1 MENNK
6 GEVVLFP
13 KLKEKLRHEGLE
25 AVRHHKYEEAIQSLE
40 TLLQHEEADDEVTTG
55 LLIAWV
61 GVGEYQK
68 AEEVCLD
75 RMKFSEGNYFQYLHI
90 YITILFHDGKYKELM
105 SLVEEVLDREDVPH
119 DVRTQLWQMYKV
131 SKDIEDNHK
140 KEEERSLFQ
149 ELQEALEQG
158 NLHSQWNLIKKLES
172 HALDGKQEFLENQLT
187 NRELHPVIKTA
198 VLEWFRQQEVEG
210 TLEVHKF
217 GKTMTFKPEENNAPE
232 NHYIL
237 KHIEFRLSSIEQ
249 NHPSMYELI
258 AVMLYRYIYVRYP
271 FFPTEKEVPLIV
283 QALKAIGYEYL
294 QLEQAPNKIEA
305 EIESYKQDIEV
316 ANQQYRAIT
325 GE

>member
-1 MENNK
+1 MEKNK

-40 TLLQHEEADDEVTTG
+40 TLLRHEEADDEVTTG

-61 GVGEYQK
+61 GVGEYRK

-75 RMKFSEGNYFQYLHI
+75 RMKYSEGTYFQYLHI

-140 KEEERSLFQ
+140 QEEERSLVQ
-149 ELQEALEQG
+149 ELQEAFEHG
-158 NLHSQWNLIKKLES
+158 NLHNQWNLIQKLTP
-172 HALDGKQEFLENQLT
+172 HTLDEKQGFLEAQLM
-187 NRELHPVIKTA
+187 NKELHPVIKTA
-198 VLEWFRQQEVEG
+198 ILEWFRKQGVQRP
-210 TLEVHKF
+210 LEVHKF
-217 GKTMTFKPEENNAPE
+217 GKTLMFKPGGNNGGHD
-232 NHYIL
+232 HYIL
-237 KHIEFRLSSIEQ
+237 KHIEYRLSSIEQ

-258 AVMLYRYIYVRYP
+258 VVMLYRYIYVRYP
-271 FFPTEKEVPLIV
+271 FLPTEEEVPLIT
-283 QALKAIGYEYL
+283 QALKAMGYEYL
-294 QLEQAPNKIEA
+294 QLQQAPNKIEA
-305 EIESYKQDIEV
+305 EIGSYMQDIEV